1 MKRQKKEYGSL
12 SNNVSVKETK
22 LERVLWI
29 WYVIEAVLVVIVAI
43 IASFVAYD
51 VLKSSSYMVIVVI
64 AIAYI
69 VWLIIRTAQY
79 RHDRIFTEMA
89 EDIRVIRR
97 TEELNAD
104 RRKTEK
110 NAAKQLDSFQEEPV
124 HVRDNL
130 TSLTTEIERNE
141 SNRSIKHDELS
152 SDQVELSYLIEE
164 TEHDNAVQMHTDHIH
179 DGRQSLRNNITED
192 RIDSAVSIVKHRR
205 HRDEATESE
214 SRTVSNQY
222 VTDDKA
228 TVPQNNTVSK
238 SEINDKVR
246 RRRRGE
252 HRKTDQERENES
264 SMNKSVTINR
274 RKRNY

>member
-79 RHDRIFTEMA
+79 RHDRIFTEIA

-110 NAAKQLDSFQEEPV
+110 SAANQLDSSQDESV
-124 HVRDNL
+124 HVRDSIA
-130 TSLTTEIERNE
+130 SLTAEIEGNG
-141 SNRSIKHDELS
+141 SNRLINHDELS
-152 SDQVELSYLIEE
+152 SDQVELLHLIEE
-164 TEHDNAVQMHTDHIH
+164 TEHIH
-179 DGRQSLRNNITED
+179 DGRQSLRDNSTDD
-192 RIDSAVSIVKHRR
+192 RLDSAIPRIKHRR
-205 HRDEATESE
+205 HRDKATVSE
-214 SRTVSNQY
+214 SRTVSSQSL
-222 VTDDKA
+222 
-228 TVPQNNTVSK
+228 TVDEDSVSQSNTVS
-238 SEINDKVR
+238 ETVKVNKAG

-252 HRKTDQERENES
+252 HKETDQGRENES
-264 SMNKSVTINR
+264 STNNSVTNKR